1 MTTAPGIVPKSR
13 PRIDILRHG
22 TKAANL
28 VRKQDHMNSGSNSPS
43 NSSLS
48 RCRSVAWLVGTL
60 LVALGLLPGGV
71 VHGNSGRADSLLA
84 EYRAAAQDT
93 AGLRILDALN
103 EAFHAAGRC
112 AEMQQYV
119 AEQIGLAAKLAS
131 GQTWQASTLDQ
142 LKRYTARA
150 HEWRGICSMKARNY
164 AEAFPELE
172 RYLALSRELAD
183 TMGIASALWYIGTI
197 HLQQGDFG
205 PALDLNLKVLELRKT
220 LGDTVRLALSYNNIG
235 YIRAEQGDHERALQD
250 HLKALELRK
259 HINDRVGL
267 ASSHNNLGV
276 VHLALGNVQDAIV
289 NYRAAHELSQALG
302 DRSGTVKFHNNMGDI
317 AERWGDH
324 AKALDHYF
332 NALSTATEIKDAF
345 GEGVIH
351 SNIGNTYLV
360 RGDVDDALVHFR
372 RSLEIFEDIGD
383 RSKMAL
389 AYSAIGSCH
398 TAQQDYDSALQKHL
412 MALEIQ
418 RAIGDRPR
426 EAKSYLKLGELHQVQ
441 GQDRDAL
448 RRFRQALQVNQEVGD
463 PLVMT
468 DANQHIGEVLLKSDD
483 HAGARQVLEL
493 ARSAAQSSGYKKGIT
508 AAFGALAQA
517 YSGMGDHKR
526 AYENHVQ
533 YAAYKDSLFN
543 EESST
548 RIAVLKARYEA
559 TMKDNE
565 LQLKD
570 NELQLL
576 NQTRALQEARIDR
589 QRATQRYLIGGFV
602 LFVVFAWIALRL
614 RAQKRKAAFARRL
627 LETEQKALRAQMN
640 PHFIFNVLNSIQ
652 YYAGLNDMAAV
663 EVYLNKFTRLIR
675 AILEQSRSP
684 VIPLTQEV
692 DMLRLYLELE
702 QMRFENKFSYTIEV
716 DPEIDMA
723 RVRIPGMLVQ
733 PIVENAI
740 KHGIRHKKGEA
751 LVQVRFA
758 PRGNT
763 LVCTVS
769 DNGIGRDAAKDIGTS
784 VNGHDPVATTIIGE
798 RMESLSAL
806 HGIQLACVTEDLV
819 DELGKPLGT
828 RVSVEVPIETLI

>member
-1 MTTAPGIVPKSR
+1 MSSGP
-13 PRIDILRHG
+13 
-22 TKAANL
+22 
-28 VRKQDHMNSGSNSPS
+28 QDKGKV
-43 NSSLS
+43 LFS
-48 RCRSVAWLVGTL
+48 RCSSSIWLVML
-60 LVALGLLPGGV
+60 ASLFPEI
-71 VHGNSGRADSLLA
+71 VHAGSGRADSLLV
-84 EYRAAAQDT
+84 EYRAATQDT
-93 AGLRILDALN
+93 AALRILDALN
-103 EAFHAAGRC
+103 EALNAAGRC
-112 AEMQQYV
+112 TEVQQYATAQLV
-119 AEQIGLAAKLAS
+119 LVERLATA
-131 GQTWQASTLDQ
+131 QAIRPMSLE
-142 LKRYTARA
+142 LIKRYKA
-150 HEWRGICSMKARNY
+150 HAHGWRGICSMKEHNNAK
-164 AEAFPELE
+164 ALPELE
-172 RYLALSRELAD
+172 RYLALSRELED
-183 TMGIASALWYIGTI
+183 TRGVASALWYIGTI
-197 HLQQGDFG
+197 HLQQGDFE
-205 PALDLNLKVLELRKT
+205 PALNFNLKVLELRKA
-220 LGDTVRLALSYNNIG
+220 LQDTVGLALSYNNIG
-235 YIRAEQGDHERALQD
+235 YIRAEQGDHECALHD
-250 HLKALELRK
+250 HLMALDLRK
-259 HINDRVGL
+259 RIDDRVGL
-267 ASSHNNLGV
+267 ARSYNNLGV
-276 VHLALGNVQDAIV
+276 VNLALGNVQDAIV
-289 NYRAAHELSQALG
+289 YYRKAHELSQALG

-332 NALSTATEIKDAF
+332 NALATATEIKDAF
-345 GEGVIH
+345 AEGVIH

-360 RGDVDDALVHFR
+360 RGAVEDALVHFR
-372 RSLEIFEDIGD
+372 KSLEIFEGIGD

-398 TAQQDYDSALQKHL
+398 TTRKEYDNALQQHL

-448 RRFRQALQVNQEVGD
+448 RRFRQALQVNLEVGD
-463 PLVMT
+463 PLVT
-468 DANQHIGEVLLKSDD
+468 ADANQRIGEVLLKGGDL
-483 HAGARQVLEL
+483 AGAQQVLEV
-493 ARSAAQSSGYKKGIT
+493 AQVAALGAGYKKGIA
-508 AAFGALAQA
+508 AAFGAMAQA

-526 AYENHVQ
+526 AYESHVQ
-533 YAAYKDSLFN
+533 HSAYKDSLFN
-543 EESST
+543 EESGK
-548 RIAVLKARYEA
+548 RIAELKARYEA

-576 NQTRALQEARIDR
+576 DRTRALQEARIDR

-602 LFVVFAWIALRL
+602 LFLVFAWIALRL
-614 RAQKRKAAFARRL
+614 SAQKRKAAFARRL

-663 EVYLNKFTRLIR
+663 EIYLNKFTRLIR

-684 VIPLTQEV
+684 VISLTQEV

-702 QMRFENKFSYTIEV
+702 QMRFENKFAYSIEV
-716 DPEIDMA
+716 DPEIDTA

-758 PRGNT
+758 SRGNT

-769 DNGIGRDAAKDIGTS
+769 DNGIGRDAAKDLGPR

-806 HGIQLACVTEDLV
+806 HGIELACVTEDLF
-819 DELGKPLGT
+819 DELGKPQGT